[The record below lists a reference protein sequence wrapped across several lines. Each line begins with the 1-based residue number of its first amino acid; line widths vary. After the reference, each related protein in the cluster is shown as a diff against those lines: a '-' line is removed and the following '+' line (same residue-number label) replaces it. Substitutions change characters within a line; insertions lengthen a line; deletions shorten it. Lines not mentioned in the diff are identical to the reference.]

1 MTNTLMTLLFPF
13 LDFIPFGLPR
23 YWLHRER
30 LRIPFRYVVV
40 MFLVISS
47 VNSAAFYYINLGGY
61 ETAAKYTTLMRY
73 GFMLLNLFLSFA
85 LIRETFSR
93 NMFSYLLL
101 LSWSFFVFG
110 NANFIESRFFWDF
123 SDRHPYLVYNVCRII
138 LLMATYPFMLHF
150 LNNTVTAAL
159 RIRDDGIWRY
169 MWKIPLFSTLFGLLY
184 CTVTDVY
191 AFASWQFLVS
201 RYLMLF
207 GTCYVSYVVL
217 KVLEISDQRTVL
229 ESALKYADR
238 SLMAQKKQ
246 FDSLAAHMEEMKK
259 ARHDLRQHLAVVQ
272 SYISRDDRDGL
283 REYIE
288 IYKTE
293 LPPDITEVYCRNQVI
308 NALVCYYAALARKD
322 RIQFDAQVSY
332 PDNCPV
338 SDTEATV
345 ILGNMLENAV
355 EACQR
360 ESGTRKIIRL
370 RIRQRKESSLLFLT
384 DNTCTVPVRFTED
397 MKVPLSS
404 KRKGAGIGIMSIR
417 EIADRYDGN
426 VRFEQKEGMFYASVS
441 LQFPYEDSSISGCH
455 SWE

>member
-1 MTNTLMTLLFPF
+1 M
-13 LDFIPFGLPR
+13 
-23 YWLHRER
+23 
-30 LRIPFRYVVV
+30 
-40 MFLVISS
+40 
-47 VNSAAFYYINLGGY
+47 
-61 ETAAKYTTLMRY
+61 
-73 GFMLLNLFLSFA
+73 
-85 LIRETFSR
+85 
-93 NMFSYLLL
+93 
-101 LSWSFFVFG
+101 
-110 NANFIESRFFWDF
+110 
-123 SDRHPYLVYNVCRII
+123 
-138 LLMATYPFMLHF
+138 
-150 LNNTVTAAL
+150 
-159 RIRDDGIWRY
+159 
-169 MWKIPLFSTLFGLLY
+169 
-184 CTVTDVY
+184 
-191 AFASWQFLVS
+191 
-201 RYLMLF
+201 
-207 GTCYVSYVVL
+207 
-217 KVLEISDQRTVL
+217 
-229 ESALKYADR
+229 
-238 SLMAQKKQ
+238 
-246 FDSLAAHMEEMKK
+246 
-259 ARHDLRQHLAVVQ
+259 VQ

-355 EACQR
+355 DACQR

-370 RIRQRKESSLLFLT
+370 RIRQRKESSLLFIT

-417 EIADRYDGN
+417 EIADRYDGD

>member
-1 MTNTLMTLLFPF
+1 MTACG
-13 LDFIPFGLPR
+13 DICG
-23 YWLHRER
+23 
-30 LRIPFRYVVV
+30 
-40 MFLVISS
+40 
-47 VNSAAFYYINLGGY
+47 
-61 ETAAKYTTLMRY
+61 KY
-73 GFMLLNLFLSFA
+73 
-85 LIRETFSR
+85 
-93 NMFSYLLL
+93 
-101 LSWSFFVFG
+101 
-110 NANFIESRFFWDF
+110 RFF
-123 SDRHPYLVYNVCRII
+123 HPVRTFV
-138 LLMATYPFMLHF
+138 
-150 LNNTVTAAL
+150 
-159 RIRDDGIWRY
+159 
-169 MWKIPLFSTLFGLLY
+169 LY
-184 CTVTDVY
+184 CYGCLCLCILAVSCFTVPDAV
-191 AFASWQFLVS
+191 W
-201 RYLMLF
+201 
-207 GTCYVSYVVL
+207 
-217 KVLEISDQRTVL
+217 
-229 ESALKYADR
+229 
-238 SLMAQKKQ
+238 
-246 FDSLAAHMEEMKK
+246 
-259 ARHDLRQHLAVVQ
+259 HLAVVQ

-417 EIADRYDGN
+417 EIADRYDGD